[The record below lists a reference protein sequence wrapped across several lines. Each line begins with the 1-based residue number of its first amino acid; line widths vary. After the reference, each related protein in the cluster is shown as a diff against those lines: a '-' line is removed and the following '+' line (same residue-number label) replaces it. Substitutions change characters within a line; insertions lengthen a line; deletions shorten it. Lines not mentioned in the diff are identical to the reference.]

1 MTVSSDELSLAV
13 YHPDGQIIILDTA
26 TGKTQQK
33 IECGQKQNLQ
43 LRFFEQD
50 QCILGVDKEAAWI
63 YDLKSGKLVST
74 YALEENQSGIRLSA
88 DQNGSYFTLKDRS
101 VSEDMNT
108 DVGLDDRMRLQVFY
122 VENQQIYP
130 FAEVDQGYKLADS
143 TQIYS
148 VYKDG
153 MGFSS
158 GEMYDFAELY
168 EKAEEELESLQKE

>member
-1 MTVSSDELSLAV
+1 
-13 YHPDGQIIILDTA
+13 
-26 TGKTQQK
+26 
-33 IECGQKQNLQ
+33 
-43 LRFFEQD
+43 
-50 QCILGVDKEAAWI
+50 
-63 YDLKSGKLVST
+63 
-74 YALEENQSGIRLSA
+74 
-88 DQNGSYFTLKDRS
+88 
-101 VSEDMNT
+101 
-108 DVGLDDRMRLQVFY
+108 MRLQVFY

-168 EKAEEELESLQKE
+168 EKAEEELESLQKEWGCLRKIEMTYNRKEQENFGI